1 MKFSEQW
8 LRAWVNPAVTTAEL
22 SHQLTMAGLEVD
34 AVEAVAPPFSGVV
47 VGEVLSVEPHP
58 NAERL
63 RFCRVNAGGERPLEI
78 VCGAANVAAGIKVP
92 VATVGAQLPGGI
104 GIEKSKLRGVMSE
117 GMLCSAKELGLA
129 ENAEG
134 LLILPPELTPGTDLR
149 VALALDDVSI
159 ELGLTPNRGD
169 CLSVA
174 GVAREA
180 AVINKAELRGPEIV
194 AVAPVIE
201 TEFPI
206 RVEAAAACPRYLGR
220 VIKGVNPRATTPLW
234 MRERLRRSGVRS
246 ISALVDVT
254 NYVLLELGQPMHA
267 FDLHRLNGRVVVR
280 MAKPNERL
288 RLLDGQEVELRDDT
302 LVIAD
307 DGGPV
312 AMAGIMGGAGT
323 AVSDETVDLFLESA
337 HFAPAA
343 IVGRARRY
351 GLHTD
356 SSHRFERGVD
366 PQLPR
371 RAMGRATALLLE
383 IAGGAAGPIIER
395 DSPADLPASQ
405 PVTLRAERLRRMLGI
420 EIAAQDVTDI
430 LGRLGMA
437 VTVTPD
443 GWEIVPP
450 SFRFDIRIEADVIE
464 EVARIYG
471 YGNVPSHRPA
481 ARLAIPPQTEGRVA
495 VERVRQL
502 LIDRGYQEAVTYSFV
517 DPRLQ
522 RILDPEQAVLS
533 LANPISAELAVMRTS
548 LWPGLTQALV
558 YNQNRQQARVRLF
571 EVGTRYRRE
580 GNRWCEDLVVAG
592 LAAGNVEPEQ
602 WAAVKRRVDFF
613 DVKADVTALL
623 DLTGKGDDAFIYA
636 PGNHPALHPGQSAV
650 IRDAAG
656 RRAGLLGLMHPAVT
670 QALDINAAPVMFEL
684 EFAVVAEAVIPRFR
698 ESSKF
703 PAIRRDLA
711 VVVNEA
717 VSSGAVRACIM
728 EAAGDLLQ
736 ELQLFD
742 VYRGKGI
749 DSEKKS
755 LAVGLT
761 LQHSSRTLT
770 DEDVDLVVK
779 RVLTRL
785 GEQFGAT
792 LRE

>member
-8 LRAWVNPAVTTAEL
+8 LREWVNPAVTTAEL

-34 AVEAVAPPFSGVV
+34 AVAAVAPPFSGVV

-63 RFCRVNAGGERPLEI
+63 RFCRVNAGGDRPLEI
-78 VCGAANVAAGIKVP
+78 VCGATNVAADLKVP
-92 VATVGAQLPGGI
+92 VATVGAQLPGGMR
-104 GIEKSKLRGVMSE
+104 IEKSKLRGVVSE

-129 ENAEG
+129 ENADG
-134 LLILPPELTPGTDLR
+134 LLILPAELTPGTDLR
-149 VALALDDVSI
+149 VALGLDDVSI

-180 AVINKAELRGPEIV
+180 AVINKAALRGPEIV
-194 AVAPVIE
+194 PVASGIAA
-201 TEFPI
+201 EFPVH
-206 RVEAAAACPRYLGR
+206 VEMAAACPRYLGR
-220 VIKGVNPRATTPLW
+220 VIKGVNPRATTPFW
-234 MRERLRRSGVRS
+234 MQERLRRSGVRS

-267 FDLHRLNGRVVVR
+267 FDLGRLNQRVIVR
-280 MAKPNERL
+280 MAKSGEKL
-288 RLLDGQEVELRDDT
+288 RLLDGQQVELADDT
-302 LVIAD
+302 LIIAD
-307 DGGPV
+307 ESGPV
-312 AMAGIMGGAGT
+312 AMAGIMGGEST
-323 AVSDETVDLFLESA
+323 AVAAETVDLFLESA

-371 RAMGRATALLLE
+371 RAMERATALLLM
-383 IAGGAAGPIIER
+383 IAGGAAGPIIEC

-405 PVTLRAERLRRMLGI
+405 PVTLRAERLRRLLGI
-420 EIAAQDVTDI
+420 EVAAQEVTDI
-430 LGRLGMA
+430 LGRLGM
-437 VTVTPD
+437 TVMATPT

-471 YGNVPSHRPA
+471 YSKVPSHRPA
-481 ARLAIPPQTEGRVA
+481 ARLAIQPQAEGRVA
-495 VERVRQL
+495 VERMRQL

-517 DPRLQ
+517 DPRMQ
-522 RILDPEQAVLS
+522 QILDPEQAVLS

-548 LWPGLTQALV
+548 LWPGLVQALI

-580 GNRWCEDLVVAG
+580 GSQWREDMVVAG
-592 LAAGNVEPEQ
+592 LAAGTVEPEQ
-602 WAAVKRRVDFF
+602 WAVTKRRVDFF

-623 DLTGKGDDAFIYA
+623 GLTGKGDDAFSYEQ
-636 PGNHPALHPGQSAV
+636 GNHPALHPGQSAV
-650 IRDAAG
+650 IQDTAG
-656 RRAGLLGLMHPAVT
+656 RRVGLLGLMHPAVT
-670 QALDINAAPVMFEL
+670 QALDISAAPVLFEL
-684 EFAVVAEAVIPRFR
+684 EFAPLGEAVIPRFR
-698 ESSKF
+698 ETSKF

-717 VSSGAVRACIM
+717 ISSGAVKACIM
-728 EAAGDLLQ
+728 AAAGGLLQ

-770 DEDVDLVVK
+770 DEDVDFVVK

>member
-78 VCGAANVAAGIKVP
+78 VCGAANVAAGLKVP

-180 AVINKAELRGPEIV
+180 AVINKAVLLGPEIL

-206 RVEAAAACPRYLGR
+206 HVEAAAACPRYLGR

-371 RAMGRATALLLE
+371 RAMERATALLLE

-437 VTVTPD
+437 VTVTPA

-481 ARLAIPPQTEGRVA
+481 ARLAIPPQAEGRVA

-602 WAAVKRRVDFF
+602 WAAAKRRVDFF
-613 DVKADVTALL
+613 DVKADVAALL
-623 DLTGKGDDAFIYA
+623 DLTGKGDDAFIYT

-650 IRDAAG
+650 IHDAAG

-717 VSSGAVRACIM
+717 VSSGAVRACIT

-761 LQHSSRTLT
+761 LQDSSRTLT